1 MNFCLSTV
9 DTYLQQQRGAPGSAS
24 DEKPTSEGS
33 SSAALG
39 VAAGPPSSPPLASA
53 DGCSTSATSSNSLKS
68 LLQLIAGVAAAA
80 QKIPVG
86 DDYTIQTGSNSNARR
101 AAEAAAADTLRA
113 LIDVSSGCAGGAL
126 SLAPLRRA
134 EALYRDLADPSASI
148 SCSNNLTSTSN
159 STSNSASNSG
169 FLQKDGQQIHEGIG
183 SGVQALLDDLLE
195 AVDASLEAHRQ
206 NPQQKIRMRLAPSG
220 QPPSQQQEQQDTLQQ
235 QRRQKQKRIT
245 SGTSPLVQQL
255 KGSDGSRES
264 LLTQLEGRPQSQ
276 WAFLIDNY
284 SKLFVP
290 RMQQKPHGRYPL
302 SEATLTAQRRRALWI
317 ERRKDIMEDALAAA
331 AAEFS
336 PGRTQKEQQQQLLL
350 LKQRDQALL
359 RLQQEEEA
367 EREAESTEPLPHP
380 YEGELKDLEW
390 LLDNDL
396 LQQGV
401 YADFFSMKEPPVA
414 PPTEETPLVI
424 VETPRQL
431 REMLD
436 ELCSGRHRVVAL
448 DTEHHSYES
457 YKGFVCLL
465 QLSTCT
471 SAGAPKDFL
480 VDPFS
485 LFYELTQ
492 LNRLTADP
500 KILKVMH
507 GATSDVLWLQRDF
520 SVYFVNVFDTA
531 VAARTL
537 TIPGGASLANLL
549 SFYLKKRKDTKMQ
562 LADWRIRPLSD
573 EMKNYGRSDTHYLPY
588 LYQCMQNQLLSRD
601 DETGIYTL
609 RCTTPHDLGTP
620 TASGRAAVLGVLQR
634 SRNICLS
641 LYTEGPFDAE
651 AEAAQMLRR
660 NNTALAPLSV
670 AVLKGLLAWRD
681 SVARKR
687 DVSPHAVLP
696 NACVLL
702 LAQRRPLEHVHLRH
716 AIRPTPAAIHR
727 YGPEILKAI
736 QSQETLQPIKQQRS
750 QEEDQAGEDDAA
762 ELLPSAEVLRGAA
775 ADQEGLLDA
784 ETVPASAPS
793 LQDTLVGD
801 KDSQRFFKGLEDV
814 SNGSSNESNT
824 PGSSSDKACQPQQLP
839 VRVGGFFSG
848 GAEALKSPVVI
859 RISSAVLSH
868 RMQDV
873 EFRKRVSCS
882 PYLGLPAT
890 SMVAS
895 LFCALTGMPH
905 KFRLPW
911 LSGLLGVSSVAVG
924 AAASPSF
931 ADVSRFASANA
942 TAAGGAARA
951 AQLRGRLSSKCSVLS
966 VLLLWLSQAYIP
978 TRMARQVAR
987 WVYSQLQQMERDQ
1000 LLHSRSKR
1008 RRDELLQAPAE
1019 QPQTGRTT
1027 SSEFLLLPA
1036 YPPPP
1041 PPPEAVPT
1049 AAAAAVASGLT
1060 SVDAAT
1066 TSVAT
1071 AAGPV
1076 DSAVRPTNGEKETPN
1091 DTEGKCPLSGGPD
1104 LALGLVTIAQQKW
1117 KRRKR
1122 QRTRTATAAAAPAV
1136 LAQNPTP
1143 GF

>member
-1 MNFCLSTV
+1 M
-9 DTYLQQQRGAPGSAS
+9 
-24 DEKPTSEGS
+24 E
-33 SSAALG
+33 
-39 VAAGPPSSPPLASA
+39 VANR
-53 DGCSTSATSSNSLKS
+53 CSHNW
-68 LLQLIAGVAAAA
+68 
-80 QKIPVG
+80 
-86 DDYTIQTGSNSNARR
+86 R
-101 AAEAAAADTLRA
+101 
-113 LIDVSSGCAGGAL
+113 
-126 SLAPLRRA
+126 
-134 EALYRDLADPSASI
+134 ADP
-148 SCSNNLTSTSN
+148 
-159 STSNSASNSG
+159 
-169 FLQKDGQQIHEGIG
+169 K
-183 SGVQALLDDLLE
+183 
-195 AVDASLEAHRQ
+195 
-206 NPQQKIRMRLAPSG
+206 
-220 QPPSQQQEQQDTLQQ
+220 
-235 QRRQKQKRIT
+235 
-245 SGTSPLVQQL
+245 
-255 KGSDGSRES
+255 
-264 LLTQLEGRPQSQ
+264 
-276 WAFLIDNY
+276 
-284 SKLFVP
+284 
-290 RMQQKPHGRYPL
+290 
-302 SEATLTAQRRRALWI
+302 AT
-317 ERRKDIMEDALAAA
+317 
-331 AAEFS
+331 
-336 PGRTQKEQQQQLLL
+336 
-350 LKQRDQALL
+350 LL

-401 YADFFSMKEPPVA
+401 YAAPAAAIAPAASEEEPLLLKSVAGVVCPRCVSCSADFFSMKEPPVA

-507 GATSDVLWLQRDF
+507 GATSDVLWLQASGKRFSETVPLCAFASLPRAAFLRAPSVWLRSAHFVSCLRPSVTPYQAQAGRDF

-736 QSQETLQPIKQQRS
+736 QTALERATAPPAPAKSQETLQPIKQQRS

-873 EFRKRVSCS
+873 EFRI
-882 PYLGLPAT
+882 
-890 SMVAS
+890 
-895 LFCALTGMPH
+895 
-905 KFRLPW
+905 
-911 LSGLLGVSSVAVG
+911 AVG

-931 ADVSRFASANA
+931 AD
-942 TAAGGAARA
+942 
-951 AQLRGRLSSKCSVLS
+951 
-966 VLLLWLSQAYIP
+966 AYIP